1 MTVIRVAENLLNH
14 AELRSE
20 LEAHGL
26 MLSLSETVP
35 YLRLR
40 GEDLTLALASGELIL
55 DWESELRLL
64 RAQKL
69 GGKSDLFAK
78 ALRPSGGER
87 VGTVLDLTCGTG
99 RDTLHLYSLGL
110 TVYALERDPYLFALQ
125 LVQAKKIG
133 EKAPRI
139 IWNEAGKYLTEC
151 EHFDVIFY
159 DPMYEDTET
168 AKKRKA
174 APKKEIQLFYDY
186 FQSSKSDEKDDDYSE
201 GEILRLA
208 RLKAR
213 RRVVVKRSRKAPAIL
228 APIPYS
234 YEGKSTRYDGYPPL
248 S

>member
-1 MTVIRVAENLLNH
+1 MAVIRVTKDLLNH
-14 AELRSE
+14 AQLRGE

-26 MLSLSETVP
+26 TLSQAETVP
-35 YLRLR
+35 YLQLK
-40 GEDLTLALASGELIL
+40 GNDLVLVLGAGELIL

-69 GGKSDLFAK
+69 GGKNDLFAK

-87 VGTVLDLTCGTG
+87 IGTVLDLTCGTG
-99 RDTLHLYSLGL
+99 RDTLHLYAMGL

-125 LVQAKKIG
+125 LIQAKKLG
-133 EKAPRI
+133 ESAPKI
-139 IWNEAGKYLTEC
+139 IWNEAGKFLNEC
-151 EHFDVIFY
+151 EFFDVIFY
-159 DPMYEDTET
+159 DPMYEDTDT

-186 FQSSKSDEKDDDYSE
+186 FQSLKNEKVYEYSE
-201 GEILRLA
+201 AEILELA

-213 RRVVVKRSRKAPAIL
+213 RRVVVKRARKAPAIL